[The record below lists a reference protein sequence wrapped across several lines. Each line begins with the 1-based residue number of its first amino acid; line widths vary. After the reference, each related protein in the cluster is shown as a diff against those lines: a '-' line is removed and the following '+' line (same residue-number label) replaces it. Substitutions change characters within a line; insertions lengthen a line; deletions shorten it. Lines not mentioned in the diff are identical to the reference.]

1 MNLKKLCGAVAAVAA
16 FWLSAATPELE
27 WKPGRFGRI
36 AERDGK
42 RFLTVQVP
50 PEAKEAMNCAEAP
63 IDLVPF
69 RGSTLGFRIRAR
81 AKDVSIPPRV
91 YNGVKFMLNYVDG
104 NGLEHWHNISGVAG
118 SFDWK
123 ELAFSA
129 PVSATAGTG
138 LVKLGLQES
147 SGEVE
152 FDLSSLKIEPLFP
165 AVRSNYKAV
174 YTDRVKSVPPL
185 RGVMSPTRE
194 FTEDDWKT
202 LKEWNVNL
210 VRAQLCRN
218 WGKIGTER
226 DLEEY
231 DQWLN
236 AKLDHYEKMF
246 RIGYEKYGL
255 RFVIDLHTPPGGR
268 IENRDMAMFYEK
280 PYADHFIEVWKRIA
294 TRFKGNPAVWGYDLV
309 NEPIQSLPAPYDYWN
324 LQRMAAEAVRA
335 IDPDTPIIIESNNS
349 DSPSTFSHLPPLEMK
364 DVIYQV
370 HMYQPGSFTHQ
381 RVNNPFGEKGANRAI
396 TYPGKID
403 NREYDREMLRKTLA
417 PVRAFQQKHG
427 ARIYVGEFSAVT
439 WAPGAA
445 EYLRDCISL
454 FEEYGWDWTYH
465 AFRESPIWDLEKA
478 GTSRADIRPVPDND
492 RKQAVLE
499 GLKNNLKK

>member
-1 MNLKKLCGAVAAVAA
+1 MSPV
-16 FWLSAATPELE
+16 
-27 WKPGRFGRI
+27 RFK
-36 AERDGK
+36 AED
-42 RFLTVQVP
+42 F
-50 PEAKEAMNCAEAP
+50 
-63 IDLVPF
+63 D
-69 RGSTLGFRIRAR
+69 TLG
-81 AKDVSIPPRV
+81 
-91 YNGVKFMLNYVDG
+91 
-104 NGLEHWHNISGVAG
+104 
-118 SFDWK
+118 
-123 ELAFSA
+123 
-129 PVSATAGTG
+129 
-138 LVKLGLQES
+138 
-147 SGEVE
+147 
-152 FDLSSLKIEPLFP
+152 
-165 AVRSNYKAV
+165 
-174 YTDRVKSVPPL
+174 
-185 RGVMSPTRE
+185 
-194 FTEDDWKT
+194 
-202 LKEWNVNL
+202 EWNVNL
-210 VRAQLCRN
+210 VRAQMIRN
-218 WGKIGTER
+218 WGKAGTDR
-226 DLEEY
+226 DLAEY
-231 DQWLN
+231 DRWLN
-236 AKLDHYEKMF
+236 SKLDHLEQVFKEA
-246 RIGYEKYGL
+246 EKYGI
-255 RFVIDLHTPPGGR
+255 RFVIDLHSPPGGR
-268 IENRDMAMFYEK
+268 DETRDMCMFYEK
-280 PYADHFIEVWKRIA
+280 PYADHFVEVWKRIA
-294 TRFKGNPAVWGYDLV
+294 TRFKGNPSVWGYDLV
-309 NEPIQSLPAPYDYWN
+309 NEPVQTRPAPYDYWN

-492 RKQAVLE
+492 RKQTVLE

>member
-1 MNLKKLCGAVAAVAA
+1 MHLKTICIIATAVAA

-123 ELAFSA
+123 ELVFSA
-129 PVSATAGTG
+129 PINATAGTG

-152 FDLSSLKIEPLFP
+152 FDLSSLKIEQLFAP
-165 AVRSNYKAV
+165 VNSNYKAV

-268 IENRDMAMFYEK
+268 NENRDMAMFYEK

-335 IDPDTPIIIESNNS
+335 IDPDTPIIIESNNW
-349 DSPSTFSHLPPLEMK
+349 DSPSAFSYLPPLEMK

-370 HMYQPGSFTHQ
+370 HMYQPGNFTHQ
-381 RVNNPFGEKGANRAI
+381 LVGNNFGEKGQVQKVA
-396 TYPGKID
+396 YPGLIAGV
-403 NREYDREMLRKTLA
+403 EYDREALRKVLA

-465 AFRESPIWDLEKA
+465 AYREWNGWSLEHA
-478 GTSRADIRPVPDND
+478 GDWPDEVRPSADNP
-492 RKQAVLE
+492 RKRVLLE
-499 GLKNNLKK
+499 GFSRNVK

>member
-1 MNLKKLCGAVAAVAA
+1 MHLKTICINATAVAA

-63 IDLVPF
+63 INLVPF

-123 ELAFSA
+123 ELVFSA

-309 NEPIQSLPAPYDYWN
+309 NEPVQSQPAPYDYWN

-335 IDPDTPIIIESNNS
+335 IDPDTPIIIESNNW
-349 DSPSTFSHLPPLEMK
+349 DSPSTFSYLPPLEMK

-370 HMYQPGSFTHQ
+370 HMYVPGNFTHQ
-381 RVNNPFGEKGANRAI
+381 LVGNNFGEKGQVQKVA
-396 TYPGKID
+396 YPGLIAGV
-403 NREYDREMLRKTLA
+403 EYDREALRKVLA
-417 PVRAFQQKHG
+417 PVRDFQQKYG
-427 ARIYVGEFSAVT
+427 ARIFVGEFSAAV
-439 WAPGAA
+439 WAPGA
-445 EYLRDCISL
+445 EKYLADCISL

-465 AFRESPIWDLEKA
+465 AYREWNGWSLEHA
-478 GTSRADIRPVPDND
+478 GDWPDEVRPSADNP
-492 RKQAVLE
+492 RKRVLLE
-499 GLKNNLKK
+499 GFSRNVK

>member
-16 FWLSAATPELE
+16 CWLGAATPELE
-27 WKPGRFGRI
+27 WNPGKFGRI
-36 AERDGK
+36 TERDGK

-50 PEAKEAMNCAEAP
+50 PEAKEAMNCAEAK
-63 IDLVPF
+63 IDLAPF

-123 ELAFSA
+123 ELVFSA
-129 PVSATAGTG
+129 PINATAGTG

-152 FDLSSLKIEPLFP
+152 FDLSSLKIEQLFAP
-165 AVRSNYKAV
+165 VNSNYKAV

-268 IENRDMAMFYEK
+268 NENRDLAMFYEK

-309 NEPIQSLPAPYDYWN
+309 NEPVQSQPAPYDYWN

-335 IDPDTPIIIESNNS
+335 IDPDTPIIIESNNW
-349 DSPSTFSHLPPLEMK
+349 DSPSTFSYLPPLEMK

-370 HMYQPGSFTHQ
+370 HMYVPGNFTHQ
-381 RVNNPFGEKGANRAI
+381 LVGNNFGEKGQVQKVA
-396 TYPGKID
+396 YPGLIAGV
-403 NREYDREMLRKTLA
+403 EYDREALRKVLA
-417 PVRAFQQKHG
+417 PVRDFQQKHG
-427 ARIYVGEFSAVT
+427 ARIFVGEFSAAV
-439 WAPGAA
+439 WAPGA
-445 EYLRDCISL
+445 EKYLADCISL

-465 AFRESPIWDLEKA
+465 AYREWNGWSLEHA
-478 GTSRADIRPVPDND
+478 GDWPDEVRPSADNP
-492 RKQAVLE
+492 RKRVLLE
-499 GLKNNLKK
+499 GFSRNVK

>member
-1 MNLKKLCGAVAAVAA
+1 MHLKTICINATAVAA

-50 PEAKEAMNCAEAP
+50 PEAKEAMNCAKAP
-63 IDLVPF
+63 INLVPF

-123 ELAFSA
+123 ELVFSA

-152 FDLSSLKIEPLFP
+152 FDLSSLKIEQLFAP
-165 AVRSNYKAV
+165 VNSNYKAV

-236 AKLDHYEKMF
+236 AKLDHYEKLF

-268 IENRDMAMFYEK
+268 NENRDLAMFYEK

-309 NEPIQSLPAPYDYWN
+309 NEPVQSQPAPYDYWN

-335 IDPDTPIIIESNNS
+335 IDPDTPIIIESNNW
-349 DSPSTFSHLPPLEMK
+349 DSPSTFSYLPPLEMK

-370 HMYQPGSFTHQ
+370 HMYVPGNFTHQ
-381 RVNNPFGEKGANRAI
+381 LVGNNFGEKGQVQKVA
-396 TYPGKID
+396 YPGLIAGV
-403 NREYDREMLRKTLA
+403 EYDREALRKVLA
-417 PVRAFQQKHG
+417 PVRDFQQKYG
-427 ARIYVGEFSAVT
+427 ARIFVGEFSAAV
-439 WAPGAA
+439 WAPGA
-445 EYLRDCISL
+445 EKYLADCISL

-465 AFRESPIWDLEKA
+465 AYREWNGWSLEHA
-478 GTSRADIRPVPDND
+478 GDWPDEVRPSADNP
-492 RKQAVLE
+492 RKRVLLE
-499 GLKNNLKK
+499 GFSRNVK

>member
-1 MNLKKLCGAVAAVAA
+1 MHLKTICIIATAVAA

-123 ELAFSA
+123 ELVFSA
-129 PVSATAGTG
+129 PINATAGTG

-268 IENRDMAMFYEK
+268 NENRDLAMFYEK

-309 NEPIQSLPAPYDYWN
+309 NEPVQSQPAPYDYWN

-335 IDPDTPIIIESNNS
+335 IDPDTPIIIESNNW
-349 DSPSTFSHLPPLEMK
+349 DSPSAFSYLPPLEMK

-370 HMYQPGSFTHQ
+370 HMYVPGNFTHQ
-381 RVNNPFGEKGANRAI
+381 LVGNNFGEKGQVQKVA
-396 TYPGKID
+396 YPGLIAGV
-403 NREYDREMLRKTLA
+403 EYDREALRKVLA
-417 PVRAFQQKHG
+417 PVRDFQQKYG
-427 ARIYVGEFSAVT
+427 ARIFVGEFSAAV
-439 WAPGAA
+439 WAPGA
-445 EYLRDCISL
+445 EKYLADCISL

-465 AFRESPIWDLEKA
+465 AYREWNGWSLEHA
-478 GTSRADIRPVPDND
+478 GDWPDEVRPSADNP
-492 RKQAVLE
+492 RKRVLLE
-499 GLKNNLKK
+499 GFSRNVK

>member
-16 FWLSAATPELE
+16 CWLGAATPEQE
-27 WKPGRFGRI
+27 WNPGKFGRI
-36 AERDGK
+36 TERDGK

-69 RGSTLGFRIRAR
+69 RGTTLSFQIRAR
-81 AKDVSIPPRV
+81 AKDVSIPLRT

-104 NGLEHWHNISGVAG
+104 DGVEYWNNVSRVAG

-129 PVSATAGTG
+129 SVSATAGTG
-138 LVKLGLQES
+138 RVQLGLQES

-218 WGKIGTER
+218 WGKTGTER

-335 IDPDTPIIIESNNS
+335 IDPDTPIIIESNNW
-349 DSPSTFSHLPPLEMK
+349 DSPSAFSYLPPLEMK

-370 HMYQPGSFTHQ
+370 HMYVPGNFTHQ
-381 RVNNPFGEKGANRAI
+381 LVGNNFGEKGQVQKVA
-396 TYPGKID
+396 YPGLIAGV
-403 NREYDREMLRKTLA
+403 EYDREALRKVLA
-417 PVRAFQQKHG
+417 PVRDFQQKYG
-427 ARIYVGEFSAVT
+427 ARIFVGEFSAAV
-439 WAPGAA
+439 WAPGA
-445 EYLRDCISL
+445 EKYLADCISL

-465 AFRESPIWDLEKA
+465 AYREWNGWSLEHA
-478 GTSRADIRPVPDND
+478 GDWPDEVRPSADNP
-492 RKQAVLE
+492 RKRVLLE
-499 GLKNNLKK
+499 GFSRNVK

>member
-1 MNLKKLCGAVAAVAA
+1 MHLKTICIIATAVAA

-123 ELAFSA
+123 ELVFSA

-268 IENRDMAMFYEK
+268 NENMDMAMFYEK

-309 NEPIQSLPAPYDYWN
+309 NEPVQSQPAPYDYWN

-335 IDPDTPIIIESNNS
+335 IDPDTPIIIESNNW
-349 DSPSTFSHLPPLEMK
+349 DSPSAFSYLPPLEMK

-370 HMYQPGSFTHQ
+370 HMYVPGNFTHQ
-381 RVNNPFGEKGANRAI
+381 LVGNNFGEKGQVQKVA
-396 TYPGKID
+396 YPGLIAGV
-403 NREYDREMLRKTLA
+403 EYDREALRKVLA
-417 PVRAFQQKHG
+417 PVRDFQQKYG
-427 ARIYVGEFSAVT
+427 ARIFVGEFSAAV
-439 WAPGAA
+439 WAPGA
-445 EYLRDCISL
+445 EKYLADCISL

-465 AFRESPIWDLEKA
+465 AYREWNGWSLEHA
-478 GTSRADIRPVPDND
+478 GDWPDEVRPSADNP
-492 RKQAVLE
+492 RKRVLLE
-499 GLKNNLKK
+499 GFSRNVK

>member
-1 MNLKKLCGAVAAVAA
+1 MHLRTICIIATAVAA

-27 WKPGRFGRI
+27 WKPDRFGRI

-123 ELAFSA
+123 ELVFPA

-268 IENRDMAMFYEK
+268 NENRDMAMFYEK

-309 NEPIQSLPAPYDYWN
+309 NEPVQSQPAPYDYWN

-335 IDPDTPIIIESNNS
+335 IDPDTPIIIESNNW
-349 DSPSTFSHLPPLEMK
+349 DSPSAFSYLPPLEMK

-370 HMYQPGSFTHQ
+370 HMYVPGNFTHQ
-381 RVNNPFGEKGANRAI
+381 LVGNNFGEKGQVQKVA
-396 TYPGKID
+396 YPGLIAGV
-403 NREYDREMLRKTLA
+403 EYDREALRKVLA
-417 PVRAFQQKHG
+417 PVRDFQQKYG
-427 ARIYVGEFSAVT
+427 ARIFVGEFSAAV
-439 WAPGAA
+439 WAPGA
-445 EYLRDCISL
+445 EKYLADCISL

-465 AFRESPIWDLEKA
+465 AYREWNGWSLEHA
-478 GTSRADIRPVPDND
+478 GDWPDEVRPSADNP
-492 RKQAVLE
+492 RKRVLLE
-499 GLKNNLKK
+499 GFSRNVK